1 MSRNSR
7 AGLLCPR
14 LRRHG
19 LSLLEL
25 MVASAIAVVLMA
37 AVSAAI
43 HLYSRSVDVGRTNIE
58 EAQLGRAVM
67 KLMEDDLRNCIW
79 KNDIDFSSV
88 EALAA
93 GSTSGALSSLTGGA
107 TSGIDMSAASSAL
120 GGDASLDTGAATT
133 DLAASSVPAMQIGLY
148 GNETELQFD
157 MSRLPRVDEYD
168 PEYVGFRS
176 QKLADRPSDVKTVTY
191 YLLIPG
197 SANQGTVGDSAAG
210 SVEQSGLVRRVLDRS
225 VTQWA
230 LQNGD
235 TRQLDATAEV
245 IAPEISFLSF
255 RYFDGYEWYTE
266 WDSSTMGGLPLAVDI
281 VIAIRSA
288 DERGGAAGNG
298 ETIAVGLVEG
308 DMVYRRLVR
317 IPIAVPI
324 DPNAEE
330 EALPAEDS
338 SSGAAL

>member
-1 MSRNSR
+1 MSSPRHSR
-7 AGLLCPR
+7 R
-14 LRRHG
+14 G

-25 MVASAIAVVLMA
+25 IVASAIAVVLMA

-43 HLYSRSVDVGRTNIE
+43 HMYSKSVDIGRSDVE

-93 GSTSGALSSLTGGA
+93 DQAS
-107 TSGIDMSAASSAL
+107 SAASSLTDAASGAGL
-120 GGDASLDTGAATT
+120 SGGADLASEADAASNTT
-133 DLAASSVPAMQIGLY
+133 DLAASTSPAMQIGLY
-148 GNETELQFD
+148 GNATELQFD

-176 QKLADRPSDVKTVTY
+176 LALADKPSDVKTVTY
-191 YLLIPG
+191 YLLVPG
-197 SANQGTVGDSAAG
+197 TAYQGVVGDPADRTA
-210 SVEQSGLVRRVLDRS
+210 EQTGLVRRVLDRS

-230 LQNGD
+230 LENGD
-235 TRQLDATAEV
+235 TRQLDASGEIV
-245 IAPEISFLSF
+245 APEVCYLNF
-255 RYFDGYEWYTE
+255 RYFDGYEWYEE
-266 WDSSTMGGLPLAVDI
+266 WDSAAMDGLPLAVDI
-281 VIAIRSA
+281 VLAIRSA
-288 DERGGAAGNG
+288 DDRSSANQSDEPFV
-298 ETIAVGLVEG
+298 VGVAEG

-324 DPNAEE
+324 DPLAEE
-330 EALPAEDS
+330 EETTESGSSTESAL
-338 SSGAAL
+338 